1 MVILQIIIVSLVASI
16 PWIVS
21 DILRYKKTITGYIE
35 IGDEDLGTETP
46 IYNVRMGSLANISK
60 KKYVLLEVKKIRKPE
75 EIKNVDAEQ
84 TLYNGN

>member
-1 MVILQIIIVSLVASI
+1 MVILQIIIVSLCATI
-16 PWIVS
+16 PWIIR
-21 DILRYKKTITGYIE
+21 DIIVYRKTIQGYIE